1 MKVARY
7 FKTWV
12 VVLVSLSPA
21 LATLRIA
28 AASSA
33 LHDALT
39 DALDRDLRSLSAT
52 SLAPCC
58 LVVLNQVV
66 SERAKLPPLNQ

>member
-12 VVLVSLSPA
+12 VVLVSLSLA
-21 LATLRIA
+21 LPTLRIA

-39 DALDRDLRSLSAT
+39 DVLDRAL
-52 SLAPCC
+52 
-58 LVVLNQVV
+58 
-66 SERAKLPPLNQ
+66 

>member
-12 VVLVSLSPA
+12 AVLVSLSLT

-33 LHDALT
+33 LHYALT
-39 DALDRDLRSLSAT
+39 DVLDRALRLLSAT
-52 SLAPCC
+52 SLAP
-58 LVVLNQVV
+58 LLL
-66 SERAKLPPLNQ
+66 SGTEPSGW